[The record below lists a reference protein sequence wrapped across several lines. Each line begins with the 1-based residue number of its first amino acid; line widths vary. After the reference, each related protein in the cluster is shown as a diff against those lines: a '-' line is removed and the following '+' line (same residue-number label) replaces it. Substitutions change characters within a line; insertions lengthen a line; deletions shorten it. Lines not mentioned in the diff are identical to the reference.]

1 MHGCNEGALIDEDWC
16 RYGLLL
22 RTVDR
27 HGEAEAMYKRALDI
41 NSNHVNTLCSYGAFM
56 HTLRNN
62 PDDAERMSLP

>member
-1 MHGCNEGALIDEDWC
+1 MLH

-27 HGEAEAMYKRALDI
+27 HEEAEAMYKRSLALDPC
-41 NSNHVNTLCSYGAFM
+41 HVNTLCSYGAFM

-62 PDDAERMSLP
+62 PDDAERMYLRALKIDPHHVDR